1 VPAGVS
7 PAQVIAELSA
17 SRDEYRTIFENMAEG
32 FALGEP
38 VLDENGRPVDLRYLR
53 MNRSFERHSGLRRED
68 IAGRRLKA
76 ECLPQLEDSWIETY
90 SKVALTGEARV
101 LQDFNVDTGRYYEVH
116 CFSPVPGQFAIL
128 FWDITDSVLANAALK
143 EVEQRYNGLFN
154 SSLSAIAH
162 CRVVT
167 DAAGQ
172 PIDYVMERVNAAYEK
187 IIGLR
192 REAVEGRL
200 ITEIYPG
207 IREESFDYIGVLGRV
222 GLDGGEAR
230 YELQYEGIGQWLSVI
245 AYSPLPGRFTV
256 IFTDITASKE
266 KEAAQAQHAARLATD
281 LAAEQAA
288 NRAKSAFLATMSHE
302 IRTPLN
308 AVIGLTSLLLSDPQ
322 GRARQQYLELIHQSG
337 ETLLC
342 LLNDFLDFS
351 KIESGQLELEPLV
364 FDPAQVVREATA
376 LVQERAQRK
385 GLTLEIDTQA
395 PAAVRGDPARVRQIL
410 LNLLAN
416 AVKFTAAGTVGI
428 RCRAEGEDDRPLQLV
443 FEVRDTGIGIEPAA
457 QQRIFQPF
465 IQADAS
471 TTRRF
476 GGTGLGLAICRTLAE
491 HMGGRI
497 ALTSVPGAG
506 STFRVELPVERVDE
520 TLRPAPSA
528 PVPYGASTGFTGQV
542 LVVEDNPVNQLTA
555 AEMLKRLGFAVTLA
569 ADGEEAV
576 AAVQRQAFDLL
587 FMDCDMPVMDGF
599 DATRAIRALEASGLS
614 ANPVHVPVIA
624 MTAGALRGDREKCL
638 ESGMDDFLP
647 KPVRLHEMAE
657 VVGRWGAHLL
667 AAPPDAAGG
676 DTAAHALVAP
686 AEGKG
691 PLPRA

>member
-1 VPAGVS
+1 LPAGAS
-7 PAQVIAELSA
+7 PAELIAELSA

-38 VLDENGRPVDLRYLR
+38 VLDETGRPVDMRYLR
-53 MNRSFERHSGLRRED
+53 INRGFERHTGIRRED
-68 IAGRRLKA
+68 IIGRTVK
-76 ECLPQLEDSWIETY
+76 ECLPQLEDYWIETY
-90 SKVALTGEARV
+90 CTVALTGEPRL

-116 CFSPVPGQFAIL
+116 CFSPVPGRFAIL

-167 DAAGQ
+167 DAAGR
-172 PIDYVMERVNAAYEK
+172 PVDYVMERVNAAYEK

-192 REAVEGRL
+192 REEVEGRR
-200 ITEIYPG
+200 ITEIYPD

-222 GLDGGEAR
+222 GLEGGEAR
-230 YELQYEGIGQWLSVI
+230 YELQFEAVGQWLSVI

-266 KEAAQAQHAARLATD
+266 KEVAQAQHAARLATD

-288 NRAKSAFLATMSHE
+288 NRAKSTFLATMSHE

-308 AVIGLTSLLLSDPQ
+308 AVIGLTSLLLNDPQ

-364 FDPAQVVREATA
+364 FDPAQVVQEAAA

-395 PAAVRGDPARVRQIL
+395 PAAVRGDPARVRQVL

-416 AVKFTAAGTVGI
+416 AVKFTADGHVGI
-428 RCRAEGEDDRPLQLV
+428 RCHVGAQTGAHVRLV
-443 FEVRDTGIGIEPAA
+443 FEVRDTGIGIDAAA
-457 QQRIFQPF
+457 QQRIFEPF

-476 GGTGLGLAICRTLAE
+476 GGTGLGLAICRTLVE
-491 HMGGRI
+491 HMGGTI
-497 ALTSVPGAG
+497 TVESTPGVG
-506 STFRVELPVERVDE
+506 STFRIELPFERVAAPPHAAA
-520 TLRPAPSA
+520 LPAPA
-528 PVPYGASTGFTGQV
+528 PVSAGETPRYAGHV
-542 LVVEDNPVNQLTA
+542 LVVEDNPVNQITA
-555 AEMLKRLGFAVTLA
+555 REMLTRLGFRVALAEHGEAAV
-569 ADGEEAV
+569 E
-576 AAVQRQAFDLL
+576 AVQREAFDLV

-599 DATRAIRALEASGLS
+599 DATRAIRALEASGLN
-614 ANPVHVPVIA
+614 AGPAHVPVIA
-624 MTAGALRGDREKCL
+624 MTAGALKGDREKCL
-638 ESGMDDFLP
+638 ACGMDDYLP
-647 KPVRLHEMAE
+647 KPVRLRELAE
-657 VVGRWGAHLL
+657 VVGRHGGHLQVAETVAASGQSN
-667 AAPPDAAGG
+667 AAPP
-676 DTAAHALVAP
+676 TSVN
-686 AEGKG
+686 E
-691 PLPRA
+691 